1 MRLSL
6 NKIRVELEPRDW
18 LICSKP
24 ECLFKVFTQ
33 ADKEKSSVRVN
44 EASSSHHKRTQ
55 PATVCV
61 SGLVAAQKSLLLSMS
76 STCVSPLRFNTP
88 LCSVKFNITIPA

>member
-6 NKIRVELEPRDW
+6 NRIRVEPEPRDW

-24 ECLFKVFTQ
+24 ECLFKVFTP
-33 ADKEKSSVRVN
+33 ADKEKSSVSVN

-61 SGLVAAQKSLLLSMS
+61 SGLVTAQKSLLLSVS
-76 STCVSPLRFNTP
+76 STWVVQIS
-88 LCSVKFNITIPA
+88 S

>member
-1 MRLSL
+1 MRFSL
-6 NKIRVELEPRDW
+6 NRIRVVPEPRDW

-55 PATVCV
+55 PATVCKW
-61 SGLVAAQKSLLLSMS
+61 A
-76 STCVSPLRFNTP
+76 CR
-88 LCSVKFNITIPA
+88 CSKEFASQCE